1 MKTSKYQAVKGMQ
14 DSFPEESRRWVA
26 LETAARGISARYG
39 YGEIRIPLVEPTE
52 LFVRSIGEATDIVEK
67 EMFTFSD
74 AGEKSLTLRPEGTA
88 GVIRAYLEAGVP
100 SRQPGVK
107 YYYLGPMFR
116 RERPQAGRRRQFH
129 QFGTEALG
137 SLNPALDVEAIDLL
151 CSFLDQVGL
160 KDWELGINSV
170 GCSVCR
176 PGYEKELASFL
187 GRSRESLCDLCRK
200 RLERNVLRVLDCKNP
215 DCRKVLEE
223 APVGADFLC
232 GGCRDHFETVKEL
245 LSALSIKFT
254 FKPFMVR
261 GLDYYTRT
269 VFEVYG
275 PSLGAQDAVAGGGRY
290 DNLIE
295 ELGGPSL
302 GAVGLSVGMER
313 LLIGLENREIPAPE
327 APEAS
332 VYCVSADRVAFRLNF
347 ILLAKLRK
355 KGIKGEIDY
364 RERSIKA
371 QMREANR
378 SGADY
383 ALIRGAEEI
392 EKNVVKVK
400 EMETGEEELLSE
412 SEVVKKLSVGS
423 DRSD

>member
-1 MKTSKYQAVKGMQ
+1 MQ
-14 DSFPEESRRWVA
+14 DIFPDQSWMWER
-26 LETAARGISARYG
+26 LETAARRIAERYG
-39 YGEIRIPLVEPTE
+39 YGEIRTPLVEPTE
-52 LFVRSIGEATDIVEK
+52 LFVRSIGEDTDIVGK
-67 EMFTFSD
+67 EMFSFSD
-74 AGEKSLTLRPEGTA
+74 AGSKSLTLRPEGTA
-88 GVIRAYLEAGVP
+88 GVIRAYLEAGV
-100 SRQPGVK
+100 SSQQSLVK

-116 RERPQAGRRRQFH
+116 RERPQAGRYRQFN

-151 CSFLDQVGL
+151 CSLLDQVGL
-160 KDWELGINSV
+160 QGWELGINSV
-170 GCSVCR
+170 GCSSCR

-187 GRSRESLCDLCRK
+187 EGNRESLCDLCRK
-200 RLERNVLRVLDCKNP
+200 RLESNTLRVLDCKNP
-215 DCRKVLEE
+215 ACRKILEE
-223 APVGADFLC
+223 APKGVDFLC
-232 GGCRDHFETVKEL
+232 GGCRDHFNEVQKL
-245 LSALSIKFT
+245 LDALKIGFT
-254 FKPFMVR
+254 LKPFMVR

-302 GAVGLSVGMER
+302 GAVGLSIGMER
-313 LLIGLENREIPAPE
+313 LLIGLGDREGPASK
-327 APEAS
+327 APGAS

-355 KGIKGEIDY
+355 EGIKGEIDFQD
-364 RERSIKA
+364 RSLKA

-392 EKNVVKVK
+392 EKKAVKVK
-400 EMETGEEELLSE
+400 EMETGEEELVPE
-412 SEVVKKLSVGS
+412 GEVVEKIVSGKQ
-423 DRSD
+423 